1 MILSARG
8 ALTSMD
14 AEYSDLAVWTVLVS
28 PRPPMRT
35 GRASRSRSFWG
46 ELRSVKDGIN
56 TSVPVVQEGSISA
69 SVLIKYLHRCFS
81 PKLKAA

>member
-35 GRASRSRSFWG
+35 G
-46 ELRSVKDGIN
+46 RSVKDGIN